1 MRNNDGKVIQLP
13 VRKDS
18 SLTQPISGKHSHLR
32 HPIESIKIAAQR
44 IYDLLRGVSP
54 IQNNSHVSLVFAL
67 LFYKRISD
75 TSLLVIPQGHAW
87 PDVST
92 GRNPKIL
99 TVVLDNLRRILGAHN
114 DEREKQ
120 FFALNALDIY
130 DAYWE
135 INPATQQSI
144 FQVIDELDLSF
155 RNFDLFEF
163 DAALSKVFADA
174 LNSDRRHTG
183 EYSAPAWLEVLL
195 FKVLNPKSQEISY
208 FPFCRTGTII
218 SAFIKAY
225 EPSGV
230 MDMVRLNP
238 SLNLNIQGM
247 EQNQLLWAF
256 TKLRLSL
263 LGGISIDVVNANPF
277 DSQPKL
283 PSDVICCI
291 PPFNYIQDK
300 SPATSFIGKE
310 EVEIPRGKSSIWFI
324 LNALKHTSKA
334 GRIACVLPIGYLLD
348 HAHRKIRRLLLEE
361 NYIDAVIELPDGSFL
376 PSTHIKTVLL
386 VLNKSKQHEHKHLV
400 AFGRFPNI
408 SSKKELT
415 SPDIDTFLAEY
426 SSKSQSA
433 NWVFAKLEDIQRKDY
448 NLLPSY
454 FHEGLEDELDSLLQN
469 KNGKR
474 LEEICRVVRGR
485 ARKPIEGHAGLPL
498 ISTKDLSGE
507 VTDPYLDFS
516 YVTLSKPESS
526 SHIITQKCI
535 LVSLVGRAA
544 KATIFD
550 PQRAYK
556 SGDDDDIFEGILINH
571 NLVCLVPDE
580 NIVDFEYLYYQLNSP
595 LFHKQFDRL
604 HRNIGIP
611 NISLSDFRSIIIPV
625 LDRKDQQREITR
637 QTKETLLIEANAKL
651 VALKAN
657 LNVEEEKQEAE
668 FQIVSHLAHNL
679 SPRLNSVTSTL
690 KHLYDFLESQELLLK
705 PLQELY
711 YEGQVTELVGE
722 AISKARNDVTQ
733 VVNLIRDTKK
743 VITEEIKETD
753 FKTMKLAD
761 FFDKIYSKY
770 RFGSFSLDIK
780 CDKNIV
786 FKLHEA
792 SFTEMIDNFI
802 RNAEIHGFNDQNHPH
817 QIHISAYLEKNN
829 LIIDFMNNGLPLPA
843 ELTVEKF
850 KSFGGRRKNS
860 PGEGLGGAYIDK
872 VIRQHGGN
880 LQIIRSDI
888 RYSTCFRMIFPS
900 RSNYE

>member
-1 MRNNDGKVIQLP
+1 MRSKDVKVIQLP
-13 VRKDS
+13 VPKDS
-18 SLTQPISGKHSHLR
+18 SIPQPNLGKHSQLKD
-32 HPIESIKIAAQR
+32 PIESIKIAAQR

-54 IQNNSHVSLVFAL
+54 LQNNSHISLVFAL

-75 TSLLVIPQGHAW
+75 TCLIDMPQGHAW
-87 PDVST
+87 KDVST
-92 GRNPKIL
+92 GRNPAKL
-99 TVVLDNLRRILGAHN
+99 TVVLDNLRRILGSHN

-135 INPATQQSI
+135 IKPATQRSI

-163 DAALSKVFADA
+163 DTALSKVFADA
-174 LNSDRRHTG
+174 LNNDRRHVG
-183 EYSAPAWLEVLL
+183 EYSTPAWLEELL
-195 FKVLNPKSQEISY
+195 FKILDPKSQEISY

-230 MDMVRLNP
+230 TNIVRTNP

-247 EQNQLLWAF
+247 EQNQLMWAF

-263 LGGISIDVVNANPF
+263 LGGISIDIANANPF

-291 PPFNYIQDK
+291 PPFNYSQDK

-310 EVEIPRGKSSIWFI
+310 EVEIPRGKSSIWFM
-324 LNALKHTSKA
+324 LNALQHTSKA
-334 GRIACVLPIGYLLD
+334 GRVACVLPAGYLFD
-348 HAHRKIRRLLLEE
+348 HAHRKIRRILLEE
-361 NYIDAVIELPDGSFL
+361 NYLDAVVELPDGSFL

-386 VLNKSKQHEHKHLV
+386 VLNKSKQYERKHSV
-400 AFGRFPNI
+400 AFGKFPNI
-408 SSKKELT
+408 ANKRELT
-415 SPDIDTFLAEY
+415 SVDIDTFLAEY
-426 SSKSQSA
+426 SSNSPSA
-433 NWVFAKLEDIQRKDY
+433 NWVFANMEDIQRKDY
-448 NLLPSY
+448 NLIPSY
-454 FHEGLEDELDSLLQN
+454 FHEGLEDELDVLLLN

-474 LEEICRVVRGR
+474 LEEICHVIRGR
-485 ARKPIEGHAGLPL
+485 ARRPIEDHAGLPL

-526 SHIITQKCI
+526 NHIITQKCI

-556 SGDDDDIFEGILINH
+556 SGDNEDIFDGILINH

-625 LDRKDQQREITR
+625 LDRKDQQKEITR
-637 QTKETLLIEANAKL
+637 QTKEALLIEANAKL
-651 VALKAN
+651 EALKAN

-711 YEGQVTELVGE
+711 YEGQVTELVGD

-733 VVNLIRDTKK
+733 MVNLIRDTKK
-743 VITEEIKETD
+743 VITEEINDDD
-753 FKTMKLAD
+753 FKSIKLAD
-761 FFDKIYSKY
+761 FLIKIDSKY
-770 RFGSFSLDIK
+770 RGRSFSLDIK
-780 CDKNIV
+780 CDKNII

-802 RNAEIHGFNDQNHPH
+802 RNAETHGFNDQNHPH
-817 QIHISAYLEKNN
+817 QMRISAYPEQNN

-850 KSFGGRRKNS
+850 KSFGGRRNNS

-872 VIRQHGGN
+872 VIRQHSGS
-880 LQIIRSDI
+880 LQIIRTDSQ
-888 RYSTCFRMIFPS
+888 YSTCFRMIFPL
-900 RSNYE
+900 RDNYE